1 MNGAGIELAAATAAL
16 LFINLRL
23 LSFIG
28 LLSLLVI
35 RPYEPREH
43 GANKKSPWTTAKA
56 AACGLPCLCSPD
68 SLVEASVLIFFER
81 RSRSIP
87 ARRLPY
93 CKNRTYAPVTL
104 CQRGHRSRKLLIP
117 LDFAPSRLHEADA
130 GSAERSCFD
139 APHVRMAACTMH
151 CFGSSRSSFAP
162 SPVSFKVANDV

>member
-1 MNGAGIELAAATAAL
+1 M
-16 LFINLRL
+16 
-23 LSFIG
+23 
-28 LLSLLVI
+28 SLLLA
-35 RPYEPREH
+35 
-43 GANKKSPWTTAKA
+43 GKN
-56 AACGLPCLCSPD
+56 
-68 SLVEASVLIFFER
+68 FFER

-104 CQRGHRSRKLLIP
+104 CQGGHRSRKLLIP

-162 SPVSFKVANDV
+162 SPVSFKVANDVWVTRTRNMARCNMVAHEAPVRDLRHPYPDRSPKVDRKRRCADRVRPTRATGERRLDPLNRKEESG